1 MKAGQR
7 ATTDRNA
14 SPTSSAA
21 SARSSAAVAPPG
33 SAGSRIGGG
42 PDIVGR
48 PESPSGMVGSQ
59 IAPSTRSR
67 VLSRVYRLSP
77 GWHRRRTMRDSH
89 SAVLWDE
96 AGPIWA
102 AIREHPFLRELRA
115 GTLPLETFR
124 YYVTQDYHY
133 LEAFARAVATALTKA
148 PDGETLELLAKRV
161 LTPIERP
168 LHRRLFELAGLQR
181 AEVLAAEIAP
191 TNLAYQNHMLAVA
204 ARGGLGE
211 IAAALLPCPWSY
223 HRLGEALEG

>member
-1 MKAGQR
+1 
-7 ATTDRNA
+7 
-14 SPTSSAA
+14 
-21 SARSSAAVAPPG
+21 
-33 SAGSRIGGG
+33 
-42 PDIVGR
+42 
-48 PESPSGMVGSQ
+48 
-59 IAPSTRSR
+59 
-67 VLSRVYRLSP
+67 
-77 GWHRRRTMRDSH
+77 
-89 SAVLWDE
+89 VLWDE

-204 ARGGLGE
+204 ARGGVGE
-211 IAAALLPCPWSY
+211 IAAVLLPCAWTY
-223 HRLGEALEG
+223 HRLGEGLEVAEHPIYTEWAGFYTAGLLRESVEAWRAFLDRAAERGGREQRAATRSAFLTSFRYEYLFWDAAYRRETWPV